1 MNDELQPS
9 GVKQKSEQQPPLALV
24 GWTHLDMPNGIDL
37 RVECARS
44 RIALDNDM
52 IEQQDIVM
60 TRNQALLLARY
71 LLKVTGQTLQEDPKP
86 TFWVRVKQSLAFSR
100 SPARPPARPAAR
112 GASRRWAS

>member
-1 MNDELQPS
+1 MNDELQPT
-9 GVKQKSEQQPPLALV
+9 GVKRKSELQPPLALI

-44 RIALDNDM
+44 RIALDNDL

-71 LLKVTGQTLQEDPKP
+71 LLKVTGQTLPEQARP
-86 TFWVRVKQSLAFSR
+86 TFWARVKSALTPAR
-100 SPARPPARPAAR
+100 SPVRRAP
-112 GASRRWAS
+112 RRWAS

>member
-1 MNDELQPS
+1 MNDELQPV
-9 GVKQKSEQQPPLALV
+9 GVKQKYEQQPPLALV

-71 LLKVTGQTLQEDPKP
+71 LLKVTGQTLPEEARP
-86 TFWVRVKQSLAFSR
+86 TFWARVKSALTPSR
-100 SPARPPARPAAR
+100 APV
-112 GASRRWAS
+112 RRTPRHWAS

>member
-1 MNDELQPS
+1 MNDELQPI
-9 GVKQKSEQQPPLALV
+9 GMKQKSDQAPPLALV

-71 LLKVTGQTLQEDPKP
+71 LLKVTGQTLQEEAKP
-86 TFWVRVKQSLAFSR
+86 TFWARVKHALI
-100 SPARPPARPAAR
+100 PARPPARRAPR
-112 GASRRWAS
+112 HWAS

>member
-1 MNDELQPS
+1 MNDELQPT
-9 GVKQKSEQQPPLALV
+9 GVKQKSDQAPPLALV

-44 RIALDNDM
+44 RIALDNDL

-71 LLKVTGQTLQEDPKP
+71 LLKVTGQTLPEEARP
-86 TFWVRVKQSLAFSR
+86 TFWARVKSALT
-100 SPARPPARPAAR
+100 PAKAPVR
-112 GASRRWAS
+112 GTPRHWAS